1 MNWRKEAADKLKDYQ
16 ARKKAVDN
24 ILEEISRLKAESTR
38 IRSAVT
44 DSTPIHGGGGSTR
57 EDALLSNIVLRDEL
71 KGRLQD
77 TRRWLATVDK
87 ALAEL
92 TDEERLLLDRF
103 YIHRAR
109 GNVERLCE
117 ELSMEQ
123 ATVYRHR
130 DAALRHFTMLLY
142 GCMESL

>member
-57 EDALLSNIVLRDEL
+57 EDALLSNIALRDEL

-77 TRRWLATVDK
+77 TRRWLATVDR
-87 ALAEL
+87 ALDEL

-117 ELSMEQ
+117 ELYMEP

-142 GCMESL
+142 GCVESL

>member
-57 EDALLSNIVLRDEL
+57 EDALLSNIALRDEL
-71 KGRLQD
+71 KGR
-77 TRRWLATVDK
+77 
-87 ALAEL
+87 
-92 TDEERLLLDRF
+92 
-103 YIHRAR
+103 Y
-109 GNVERLCE
+109 
-117 ELSMEQ
+117 
-123 ATVYRHR
+123 
-130 DAALRHFTMLLY
+130 
-142 GCMESL
+142 

>member
-24 ILEEISRLKAESTR
+24 IQEEISRLKAESTR

-57 EDALLSNIVLRDEL
+57 EDALLSNIALRDEL

-77 TRRWLATVDK
+77 TRRWLATVDR

-92 TDEERLLLDRF
+92 TDEERLVLDRF
-103 YIHRAR
+103 FIHRAK
-109 GNVERLCE
+109 GNVEILME
-117 ELSMEQ
+117 ELHLEKT
-123 ATVYRHR
+123 AVYEKKDR
-130 DAALRHFTMLLY
+130 ALRRFTLALY
-142 GCMESL
+142 GAVES